1 MTLARLYTM
10 TKRVTTKQSPY
21 ARPRESRNGNPLPP
35 ALVLG
40 LKRAVGLDI
49 VRELGMHGV
58 PVIGVGESN
67 ALACSSRYLTAF
79 AERPAGPVAEW
90 LPRLIA
96 KTGAGGVFAFAEG
109 DLRALAAMPEQVGN
123 CRILTPRAGPLE
135 KVLDKTQTLG
145 AAAALGIQ
153 TPRSWQPRAAGEAPP
168 DLGWP
173 VVLKWAD
180 SVAAAPVIEAAGLE
194 MEKAEYCRDSA
205 GLRAALAR
213 YDGIGMWPLVQEHCP
228 GRGLAHMFHMEK
240 GAATLRFQH
249 ERIHEWPPEGGVS
262 TLCRGLP
269 AGAHA
274 AQMAKSEALL
284 ASIGWEGP
292 AMVEYRWDPRTDRCV
307 LMEVNGRFWGSQPL
321 ATWSGAHFVWELYRR
336 GVLSEKHPPP
346 PPREGLRARQL
357 VEETKRL
364 WRVLAGRIKDPTYRR
379 TPLRDATRYLAG
391 FLDPNT
397 RGFVFAWCDPG
408 PGLAEVRHQL
418 GKLVHRRR

>member
-1 MTLARLYTM
+1 MRLYTM
-10 TKRVTTKQSPY
+10 GERVTTKQSPI
-21 ARPRESRNGNPLPP
+21 APSRQSQNGNGLPP

-58 PVIGVGESN
+58 PVIGVGESE
-67 ALACSSRYLTAF
+67 ALACASRYLTGF
-79 AERPAGPVAEW
+79 RERPPGPIAQW
-90 LPRLIA
+90 LPGLIA
-96 KTGAGGVFAFAEG
+96 ETGAGGVLAFAEG
-109 DLRALAAMPEQVGN
+109 DLRALAGMPEQVNG

-135 KVLDKTQTLG
+135 KVLDKAQTLA
-145 AAAALGIQ
+145 AAAALGIE
-153 TPRSWQPRAAGEAPP
+153 TPRSWQPQGPGETPP

-194 MEKAEYCRDSA
+194 MAKAEYCADAES
-205 GLRAALAR
+205 LRAALAR
-213 YDGIGMWPLVQEHCP
+213 YDGVGMWPLVQEHCP

-240 GAATLRFQH
+240 GRATLRFQH
-249 ERIHEWPPEGGVS
+249 ERIHEFPPEGGVS

-274 AQMAKSEALL
+274 AQMAKSEGLL
-284 ASIGWEGP
+284 AALGWEGP
-292 AMVEYRWDPRTDRCV
+292 AMVEYRWDERTGRCV

-336 GVLSEKHPPP
+336 GVLGEDGPAPAA
-346 PPREGLRARQL
+346 REGLRARQL

-364 WRVLAGRIKDPTYRR
+364 GRVIAGRTKDPTYRR
-379 TPLRDATRYLAG
+379 TPLRDAARYLAG
-391 FLDPNT
+391 FVDPNT
-397 RGFVFAWCDPG
+397 RGFVFAWRDPG
-408 PGLAEVRHQL
+408 PGLAELRHQL
-418 GKLVHRRR
+418 RKLLHRRR